1 MDSNT
6 LSDATTSSDRFLS
19 RQYAGARA
27 LVLGGTGFLGG
38 AIARRLIDLKAQVT
52 LTTTHLISAKQLTE
66 LRDRA
71 HVKRVDVRDRAR
83 LVELIRDQDFL
94 FNFAGLSGAV
104 ASNQQPLADLD
115 VNGGGVLT
123 VVDVCRELNPQV
135 RIIFPG
141 TRLQYGVP
149 QYLPVDE
156 QHPMRPV
163 SIYGVHKLLGEMY
176 HLLYHRNYGLRATVL
191 RISNPYGFSLH
202 QPESDGYNIAS
213 RFIRAA
219 LEDRPLRVFGTGQ
232 QLRDYIHIDDVVE
245 AVLRTAGCAETIGQ
259 AYNLGLGS
267 PVRLIDLAQA
277 IVQLVGRGRIEQVD
291 WPPNFSLVETGD
303 FSCNIDKLV
312 HALQWRPQIQM
323 PEGIRRSLFG
333 ST

>member
-1 MDSNT
+1 M
-6 LSDATTSSDRFLS
+6 TSSDEAYRA
-19 RQYAGARA
+19 QYAGARA
-27 LVLGGTGFLGG
+27 LVLGGTGFLGS
-38 AIARRLIDLKAQVT
+38 AIARRLIALKAQVT
-52 LTTTHLISAKQLTE
+52 LTTTHLIATQGVADLGE
-66 LRDRA
+66 QA
-71 HVKRVDVRDRAR
+71 CVERVDVRDRAR
-83 LVELIRDQDFL
+83 LSELIRHQDFL

-104 ASNQQPLADLD
+104 ASNQQPLDDLD

-123 VVDVCRELNPQV
+123 VLEVCRELNSQV

-156 QHPMRPV
+156 QHPMQPV
-163 SIYGVHKLLGEMY
+163 AIYGVHKLLGEMY
-176 HLLYHRNYGLRATVL
+176 HLLYQRNYGLRATVL

-202 QPESDGYNIAS
+202 QPETAGYNIAS

-232 QLRDYIHIDDVVE
+232 QLRDYIHVDDVVE

-259 AYNLGLGS
+259 AYNLGLGI
-267 PVRLIDLAQA
+267 PARLIDLAET
-277 IVQLVGRGRIEQVD
+277 IVQMVGRGRIEHVD

-303 FSCNIDKLV
+303 FSCTIEKL
-312 HALQWRPQIQM
+312 ALALRWRPQIQLQ
-323 PEGIRRSLFG
+323 EGIRRSLPDHAI
-333 ST
+333 

>member
-1 MDSNT
+1 M
-6 LSDATTSSDRFLS
+6 TSSSDESYRE
-19 RQYAGARA
+19 QYAGARA

-38 AIARRLIDLKAQVT
+38 AIARRLIELKAQVT
-52 LTTTHLISAKQLTE
+52 LTTTHLITAKQLAE
-66 LRDRA
+66 VRHQA
-71 HVKRVDVRDRAR
+71 CVERVDVRDRAQ
-83 LVELIRDQDFL
+83 LAELIRNQAFL

-104 ASNQQPLADLD
+104 ASNQQPLDDLD

-135 RIIFPG
+135 RIVFPG
-141 TRLQYGVP
+141 TRLQYGMP
-149 QYLPVDE
+149 RYLPVDE
-156 QHPMRPV
+156 QHPMQPMA
-163 SIYGVHKLLGEMY
+163 IYGVHKLLGEMY

-202 QPESDGYNIAS
+202 QPETDGYNIAS

-232 QLRDYIHIDDVVE
+232 QLRDYIHVDDVVE
-245 AVLRTAGCAETIGQ
+245 AVLRTAVCESTIGQ
-259 AYNLGLGS
+259 AYNLGLGV
-267 PVRLIDLAQA
+267 PVRLIDLAET
-277 IVQLVGRGRIEQVD
+277 IVQTVGRGRIEHVD

-303 FSCNIDKLV
+303 FWFKIDKLA
-312 HALQWRPQIQM
+312 HALQWRPQIQIQ
-323 PEGIRRSLFG
+323 EGIRRSLPDS

>member
-1 MDSNT
+1 MT
-6 LSDATTSSDRFLS
+6 LSSHGSYS
-19 RQYAGARA
+19 EQYSGARA

-38 AIARRLIDLKAQVT
+38 AIARRLIDLEAHIT
-52 LTTTHLISAKQLTE
+52 LTTTHLITAKQLAV
-66 LRDRA
+66 LRGQA
-71 HVKRVDVRDRAR
+71 CIERVDVRDRAR
-83 LVELIRDQDFL
+83 LAELIRGQDFL

-104 ASNQQPLADLD
+104 ASNQQPLDDLD

-123 VVDVCRELNPQV
+123 VVDVCRELNPHV
-135 RIIFPG
+135 RVIFPG

-156 QHPMRPV
+156 QHPMQPV
-163 SIYGVHKLLGEMY
+163 AIYGVHKLLGEMY

-202 QPESDGYNIAS
+202 QPETDGYNIAS

-219 LEDRPLRVFGTGQ
+219 LDDRPLRVFGTGQ

-245 AVLRTAGCAETIGQ
+245 AVLRTAVCDATIGQ

-267 PVRLIDLAQA
+267 PVRLIDLAET
-277 IVQLVGRGRIEQVD
+277 IVRTVGRGRIEHID
-291 WPPNFSLVETGD
+291 WPPNFSQVETGD
-303 FSCNIDKLV
+303 FSCKIDKLA
-312 HALQWRPQIQM
+312 HALQWRPQIQIQ
-323 PEGIRRSLFG
+323 EGIRRSLPNG
-333 ST
+333 S